1 MQGSAELMCH
11 ECDKD
16 RKALSRLLAAVLAVA
31 DAGIVVFDERG
42 RFVMASPS
50 FQSLFSWRSAAYQN
64 EHFSALFP
72 DAKLPSSAIRLPRS
86 VSAGRYQT
94 RIRAGNGSLI
104 PIAVHAR
111 WITQEGE
118 DSYWVASLTPIEPK
132 MVGISEA
139 KPDSRMVPTPSDR
152 SADDWAFHQKVR
164 DGVCGPYV
172 VAGQVAVTKL
182 DAIQQAAGAQWP
194 QVASHIFAEAER
206 IVAETLSH
214 ADTFI
219 HDGQGNFTVCFG
231 DALLDGAEL
240 CMSDIAQGMRNRLTG
255 QFGVAAAPQAESHAE
270 QIPLA
275 PDDLDVP
282 DIGALIASRLA
293 AKRALI
299 ERASALT
306 LNQVIETARLET
318 QEVISN
324 SGRLTHLSVVQLD
337 RTTARAVQ
345 KIMSLSSNPDGVADQ
360 IDHLLLGL
368 AATRLYDAMGKGN
381 PPTFVVPVS
390 YRTFVSRRLL
400 DRYLG
405 LCRSFSTGLTKHLMF
420 DLVDVPN
427 DVAGMRVEDILASLR
442 PFSRQLCLRLSE
454 VDRGAVKLWSRH
466 FSYFTVHYDR
476 IQRSPSGGEAL
487 DSLLQLLQQ
496 RRSRLGVQGVP
507 DLTTARRL
515 ADAGVS
521 FVSGTGLQPWAE
533 T

>member
-1 MQGSAELMCH
+1 MQGTIEMMCQ

-16 RKALSRLLAAVLAVA
+16 RKSLGRLLAAVLAVA
-31 DAGIVVFDERG
+31 DVGIVVFDERG

-50 FQSLFSWRSAAYQN
+50 FQSLFSWRSAAYQS
-64 EHFSALFP
+64 EHFSTLFP

-86 VSAGRYQT
+86 ISAGRYQT
-94 RIRAGNGSLI
+94 RIRAGDGSLI

-118 DSYWVASLTPIEPK
+118 DSYWVASLTPIETKAVTP
-132 MVGISEA
+132 EA
-139 KPDSRMVPTPSDR
+139 KPDNRSVPTLSDG
-152 SADDWAFHQKVR
+152 SADSWTIRQKVR
-164 DGVCGPYV
+164 DSMCGPYM

-182 DAIQQAAGAQWP
+182 DVIQQAAGSQWP

-206 IVAETLSH
+206 IVAENLSL

-240 CMSDIAQGMRNRLTG
+240 RMSDIAQGMRNRLTG
-255 QFGVAAAPQAESHAE
+255 QFGVAAAPQAESHTE

-275 PDDLDVP
+275 PDELDVP

-318 QEVISN
+318 QEVISS
-324 SGRLTHLSVVQLD
+324 SGRPIHLSVVQLN

-368 AATRLYDAMGKGN
+368 AATQLYDAMGKGT

-390 YRTFVSRRLL
+390 YRTFVNRRLL

-442 PFSRQLCLRLSE
+442 PFSRQLCLRLAE

-476 IQRSPSGGEAL
+476 IQRSSSGGEAL

-496 RRSRLGVQGVP
+496 RRSRLGVQSVP

-533 T
+533 S